1 MKLDETPLEINAL
14 DTQSEA
20 VKSPQNSDDV
30 NFNIDNVQV
39 LNPNSFPNQP
49 RPGSYNIP
57 TTIPNVKQMLT
68 LYSILVSYNVITK
81 KMIIIIPGLTGTV
94 DNADNVAMSY
104 IISLAILNG
113 MSTGQVPEFVS
124 AIADRN
130 QLNPVID
137 WINSKECV
145 GAD

>member
-81 KMIIIIPGLTGTV
+81 K
-94 DNADNVAMSY
+94 
-104 IISLAILNG
+104 
-113 MSTGQVPEFVS
+113 
-124 AIADRN
+124 
-130 QLNPVID
+130 
-137 WINSKECV
+137 
-145 GAD
+145 